1 MTSRNRYTVM
11 SNKLNPKTN
20 PSQPPI
26 YQIKVK
32 GHLGQQWADWF
43 EGLTITREEDGNTL
57 LTGPVVDQSALYGL
71 LKKVRDLGMTLL
83 SVNGVHLDQTESP
96 DVNQNF
102 LLSNQNNLGGIRMK
116 AIVYTKFGSPDVLEM
131 KEVAKPTPKDNE
143 VLIRIVATTVAAEDP
158 GIRARPG
165 LNGFLKPK
173 KSILGFYLAGEVEA
187 VGKDV
192 KRFKKSDK
200 VYGNTGLGLLGTYAE
215 YICMPEEAALA
226 MKPANITYEEAA
238 ALPNGA
244 LTALP
249 FLRDKGKIKS
259 GQKVLINGASGA
271 VGTIAVQFAKYFGAD
286 VTGVCSTTNLE
297 MVKSLGAD
305 KVIDY
310 TQEDFTKNGQTYD
323 IIFDTVGKSSFSGCK
338 GSLTENGI
346 YLTTV
351 PSPATMIQMLWTSMT
366 GGKKVGIAATGLR
379 PSNEK
384 TKELIFLNGLIET
397 GKIKAVIDRSY
408 PLEQIAEAHKYVE
421 AGHKKGNVVITIDH
435 NAKI

>member
-1 MTSRNRYTVM
+1 MTYRE
-11 SNKLNPKTN
+11 NPKTD
-20 PSQPPI
+20 PSQPAV
-26 YQIKVK
+26 YQIRIK
-32 GHLGQQWADWF
+32 GHLNEHWVDWF
-43 EGLTITREEDGNTL
+43 EGMNITLEENGNTL
-57 LTGPVVDQSALYGL
+57 LTGPVIDQAALHGL
-71 LKKVRDLGMTLL
+71 LKKVRDAGMTLL
-83 SVNGVHLDQTESP
+83 SVNQYYSTKGEKSMDTT
-96 DVNQNF
+96 VNTI
-102 LLSNQNNLGGIRMK
+102 GMK
-116 AIVYTKFGSPDVLEM
+116 AIVYTKFGSPDVLKL
-131 KEVAKPTPKDNE
+131 KEVAKPAPKDNE
-143 VLIRIVATTVAAEDP
+143 VLIRIVATTVAVEDP

-192 KRFKKSDK
+192 KRFKRGDQ
-200 VYGNTGLGLLGTYAE
+200 VYGNTGLGLLSTYAE
-215 YICMPEEAALA
+215 YICMPEDGAIAA
-226 MKPANITYEEAA
+226 KPANITYEEAA

-249 FLRDKGKIKS
+249 FLRDKGNIQS

-271 VGTIAVQFAKYFGAD
+271 VGTIAVQLAKYFGAD
-286 VTGVCSTTNLE
+286 VTGVCSTANLE

-310 TQEDFTKNGQTYD
+310 TKEDFTKTGEAYD
-323 IIFDTVGKSSFSGCK
+323 IIFDTVGNSPFSRCK

-351 PSPATMIQMLWTSMT
+351 PSPVAMLQMLWTSKK

-379 PSNEK
+379 SSNEK
-384 TKELIFLNGLIET
+384 TKELVFLNGLIET

-408 PLEQIAEAHKYVE
+408 PLEQIAEAHRYVE
-421 AGHKKGNVVITIDH
+421 AGHKKGNVVI
-435 NAKI
+435 NVR